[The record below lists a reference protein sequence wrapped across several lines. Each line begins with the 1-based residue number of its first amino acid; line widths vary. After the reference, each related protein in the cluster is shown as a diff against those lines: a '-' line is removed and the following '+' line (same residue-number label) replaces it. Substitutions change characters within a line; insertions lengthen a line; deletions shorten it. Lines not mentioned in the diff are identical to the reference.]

1 MKYFEKLD
9 IAVPDLPIDDIEF
22 HHNQICLNTVAGSDD
37 PTVGTNSL
45 IYDWDRATEVN
56 GKLDVP
62 LRDNP
67 LDESDF
73 TELCS
78 QFKNTV
84 WETVY
89 RELESR
95 YHIGRVR
102 LMRSKPKTCLSWHCD
117 TSKRIHLPI
126 RTQPGCMM
134 VIQDEVLHLEQGQWY
149 MTNTLPEHTA
159 FNASKADR
167 IHLVVVVLDEN
178 KI

>member
-1 MKYFEKLD
+1 MKYFKKLD
-9 IAVPDLPIDDIEF
+9 MPVPDLPVDEIEF
-22 HHNQICLNTVAGSDD
+22 HHNQICLNTIPGSDD
-37 PTVGTNSL
+37 PTLGTSSL
-45 IYDWDRATEVN
+45 VYDWDRATEVN

-67 LDESDF
+67 LEESDF

-78 QFKNTV
+78 QFRNTV
-84 WETVY
+84 WETIY

-149 MTNTLPEHTA
+149 MTNTMPEHTA
-159 FNASKADR
+159 FNASKEDR
-167 IHLVVVVLDEN
+167 IHLVAVVLDE
-178 KI
+178 K